1 MKMNQLVTA
10 AAFLVA
16 LSMIAPA
23 SWALSADQRKAVKKA
38 VTSVAA
44 PEMPAKAAELVS
56 KATKED
62 QKDVAV
68 LAVKT
73 AIYKNR
79 TVAAAV
85 VAAVAKV
92 APEVAADVTLAASE
106 MEHEQVSAIAS
117 AAVIAAPT
125 AKAGI
130 TASATTGYF
139 NPVATA
145 PTPTS
150 LTPSAP
156 TSFAPTPTAS
166 FAPLPSF
173 SASQASAGFGAFQR
187 SFAADPVT
195 VSVTTSTS
203 PISSTGGNGS
213 GSFTGIH
220 SQPAGT
226 ATVVDY
232 TQPRGF

>member
-10 AAFLVA
+10 AAFMAA
-16 LSMIAPA
+16 LSMTAPA
-23 SWALSADQRKAVKKA
+23 AWALSADQVKAVKKA

-56 KATKED
+56 KASKDER
-62 QKDVAV
+62 KDVAV

-85 VAAVAKV
+85 VAAVAKA

-125 AKAGI
+125 AKADI
-130 TASATTGYF
+130 TASANKGF
-139 NPVATA
+139 FAPVAAPT

-150 LTPSAP
+150 LVAP
-156 TSFAPTPTAS
+156 APSFAPTTPIAS
-166 FAPLPSF
+166 FASMPGYSPSP
-173 SASQASAGFGAFQR
+173 AGFGAFQR
-187 SFAADPVT
+187 GSAAAP
-195 VSVTTSTS
+195 VSVTVTTTTT
-203 PISSTGGNGS
+203 PISPTGGNGS
-213 GSFTGIH
+213 GSFSGIH
-220 SQPAGT
+220 AQPAGP
-226 ATVVDY
+226 ATPVDY
-232 TQPRGF
+232 TQPRGL